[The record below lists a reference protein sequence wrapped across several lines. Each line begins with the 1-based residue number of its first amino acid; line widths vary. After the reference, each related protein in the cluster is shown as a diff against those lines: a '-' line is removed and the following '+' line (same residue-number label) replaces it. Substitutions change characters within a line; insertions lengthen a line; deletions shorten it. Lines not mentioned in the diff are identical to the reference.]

1 MKPALV
7 ALFVLGLFAPIAGC
21 DHALQQEVQSGRVPW
36 LEPVMKGASSLGRPQ
51 NVFAILLGVA
61 VLGGPGG
68 PVIVREVIAVLL
80 PTNAIVEGM
89 KFGIGRVRPDGDRKR
104 SNSSMPS
111 SHAANAFAL
120 AAWVGWRWRRALFP
134 ALAAAS
140 LVAASRVY
148 LNRHFVSDV
157 LVGAAIGVACLWLA
171 AHWFRGGGR
180 VWVERGRL
188 RSRSDVA

>member
-1 MKPALV
+1 MKTAVV
-7 ALFVLGLFAPIAGC
+7 ALFVLGLFAPVEAL
-21 DHALQQEVQSGRVPW
+21 DRALQDRVQAGRAPW

-68 PVIVREVIAVLL
+68 PVMVREVLAVLV
-80 PTNAIVEGM
+80 PTNVIVEGM
-89 KFGIGRVRPDGDRKR
+89 KSGIGRVRPDGDRKR
-104 SNSSMPS
+104 ANSSMPS

-120 AAWVGWRWRRALFP
+120 AAWVGWRWRRAVVP
-134 ALAAAS
+134 AVAAAA

-157 LVGAAIGVACLWLA
+157 LVGAGIGVGCTWLA
-171 AHWFRGGGR
+171 VRWLRGPGR
-180 VWVERGRL
+180 AWAERGRL
-188 RSRSDVA
+188 RGGPRPT